1 MKIINSL
8 KIFEKVGI
16 GVLKEVEFSF
26 DIYIHKSQNFEKK
39 KIAIKWLIHCWFFH
53 ENLCIFKGF

>member
-16 GVLKEVEFSF
+16 GVLKELEFSF

-39 KIAIKWLIHCWFFH
+39 KNSHKMVNSL
-53 ENLCIFKGF
+53 LVLS